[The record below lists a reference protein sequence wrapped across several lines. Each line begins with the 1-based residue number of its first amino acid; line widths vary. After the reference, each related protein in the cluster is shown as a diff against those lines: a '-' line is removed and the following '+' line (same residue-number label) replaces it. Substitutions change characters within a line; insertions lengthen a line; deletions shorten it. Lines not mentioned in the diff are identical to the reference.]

1 MEWSKE
7 KQTPQIDHSQT
18 KGEQRGAANGDEKS
32 SKAIRVQWFI
42 PVVPCGSQLN
52 YSIRS
57 HAFQAKRSSEVPN
70 LSFRLLVFKHK
81 AFPSSASPYPPL
93 HAVFCTISEP
103 LCSVSDPS
111 CTLLLPSFWLAWR
124 NLHPFQIGSPF
135 PQKPSSNITFFCL
148 APAGTYQLET
158 ASHSALSL
166 VILPFQVTAVVSFH
180 VHVLPFTKGFSS
192 TIKASKT

>member
-103 LCSVSDPS
+103 LCCQWPIMLTSAAIILTCLEKLAPFPDRFSFPPEA
-111 CTLLLPSFWLAWR
+111 LPKHHFLLPGPCWYLPVGDSQSQRIITSHLAISGHCCCLFPCSRASF
-124 NLHPFQIGSPF
+124 
-135 PQKPSSNITFFCL
+135 
-148 APAGTYQLET
+148 Y
-158 ASHSALSL
+158 
-166 VILPFQVTAVVSFH
+166 
-180 VHVLPFTKGFSS
+180 KGVF
-192 TIKASKT
+192 IYN